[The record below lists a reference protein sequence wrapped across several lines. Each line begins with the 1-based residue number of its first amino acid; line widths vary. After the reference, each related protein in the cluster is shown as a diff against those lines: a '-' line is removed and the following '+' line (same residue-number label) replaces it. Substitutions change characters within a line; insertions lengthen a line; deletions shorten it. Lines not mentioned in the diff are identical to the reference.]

1 MISGVIH
8 CFIATVQL
16 QLCFQKL
23 QQSGCNNITGKQQ
36 IGDQGN

>member
-16 QLCFQKL
+16 QLCFQR